1 MNKWKDIQYLWLT
14 ELTILNTHTIQ
25 SSTDSAILITI
36 SVIFLIEI
44 KETTLNFFY
53 KTTTCPKYPKQSSER
68 RTKWKH
74 HTPWFQTILQNTS
87 NQKVWFYN
95 NNKHIQQGTRPLQKE
110 NCKYK
115 TNTFL
120 IRAPRTHNDQRIVF
134 SINHDGKTGYLSAKE
149 RSWPSYTTLK
159 INLKLIIEI

>member
-1 MNKWKDIQYLWLT
+1 MKRYTVFVVNRINHFKYPYYL
-14 ELTILNTHTIQ
+14 EFYRLN
-25 SSTDSAILITI
+25 AILITI

-53 KTTTCPKYPKQSSER
+53 KTTTWPKYPKQSSER

-74 HTPWFQTILQNTS
+74 HTPWFLTILQNTS
-87 NQKVWFYN
+87 NQKVWYYN
-95 NNKHIQQGTRPLQKE
+95 NNKHIQQGTRLLQIE

-120 IRAPRTHNDQRIVF
+120 IRAPRTHND
-134 SINHDGKTGYLSAKE
+134 
-149 RSWPSYTTLK
+149 
-159 INLKLIIEI
+159 